1 MTAKTLYSEF
11 EKKFPWFVPQV
22 VKYKTNRE
30 VGGIDIYLDNGEIL
44 NYQQTRKT
52 WSLIKS
58 ERGACI

>member
-1 MTAKTLYSEF
+1 MTPKTLCSEF
-11 EKKFPWFVPQV
+11 EKKFPWFVSQV
-22 VKYKTNRE
+22 VKYKANRE

-44 NYQQTRKT
+44 NYQQTRKA